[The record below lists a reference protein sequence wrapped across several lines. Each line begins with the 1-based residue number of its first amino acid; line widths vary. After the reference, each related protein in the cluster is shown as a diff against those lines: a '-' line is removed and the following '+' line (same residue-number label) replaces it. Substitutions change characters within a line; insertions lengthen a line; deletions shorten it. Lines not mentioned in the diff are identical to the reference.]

1 MVPVAAGPATQHG
14 FCEERFAP
22 KRDESNAVQVFR
34 MEAPQSHDV
43 LGRGRS
49 DLMLEP
55 GVRSVTHH
63 RSSKTLLPIVLCL
76 SIAGGACHRASN
88 PTGYAGTWVMK
99 VGPRVF
105 GVLIIEEKGGTYT
118 GNWTLPEHFGIGMGK
133 LAAFSHVTAQTKR
146 TTFATM
152 TVQGDHL
159 HFVVPDPD
167 APTEPDEF
175 DMSLVNSNEAVVRFV
190 GVPIE
195 PWPFS
200 RVQDRT
206 VPAVATDWEP
216 QRSYP
221 LKEETFTSNA
231 EMREIF
237 AEDQK
242 VRQGEI
248 SEAQWAVIS
257 KADAARR
264 ERTRGLLAHDQ
275 LHTSEDFREAAF
287 VFQHGDESDDYLLA
301 HTLAMVAVGK
311 GDNGAVWIASATL
324 DRYLQSIQRPQI
336 YGTQFVGNS
345 GSPQTQEPFNRDL
358 ISDSL
363 RAELGVPSIAQQQE
377 QLKTMNAAP
386 KHQ

>member
-1 MVPVAAGPATQHG
+1 MRVGDPVDVG
-14 FCEERFAP
+14 FHVTEWLLPGQITGALIVTHRCRSHVSSVILLSFTLVGSACH
-22 KRDESNAVQVFR
+22 KA
-34 MEAPQSHDV
+34 APQ
-43 LGRGRS
+43 
-49 DLMLEP
+49 
-55 GVRSVTHH
+55 
-63 RSSKTLLPIVLCL
+63 
-76 SIAGGACHRASN
+76 
-88 PTGYAGTWVMK
+88 GYSGTWVMK

-118 GNWTLPEHFGIGMGK
+118 GNWTLPEHFGLGMGK
-133 LAAFSHVTAQTKR
+133 LAAFSQVTTQTKR
-146 TTFATM
+146 TTFGTM

-167 APTEPDEF
+167 APAEPDEF
-175 DMSLVNSNEAVVRFV
+175 DMSLVNSNQAVVRFV

-200 RVQDRT
+200 RVQDGT

-221 LKEETFTSNA
+221 LKEETFTSNT
-231 EMREIF
+231 EMRAIF

-257 KADAARR
+257 KEDAARR
-264 ERTRGLLAHDQ
+264 ERTRGLLARDQ

-287 VFQHGDESDDYLLA
+287 VFQHGDGPDDYLLA
-301 HTLAMVAVGK
+301 HTLAMIAVGK

-336 YGTQFVGNS
+336 YGTQFLGNP
-345 GSPQTQEPFNRDL
+345 GSPQTQDPFNREL

-363 RAELGVPSIAQQQE
+363 RAELGVPSLADQQE
-377 QLKTMNAAP
+377 QLKSMNAAP
-386 KHQ
+386 KHP

>member
-1 MVPVAAGPATQHG
+1 MKY
-14 FCEERFAP
+14 RLSSLL
-22 KRDESNAVQVFR
+22 R
-34 MEAPQSHDV
+34 
-43 LGRGRS
+43 L
-49 DLMLEP
+49 
-55 GVRSVTHH
+55 SV
-63 RSSKTLLPIVLCL
+63 VCL
-76 SIAGGACHRASN
+76 SIAGGACHRAAP

-105 GVLIIEEKGGTYT
+105 GVLIIEEKRGTYT
-118 GNWTLPEHFGIGMGK
+118 GNWILPEHFGLGMGK
-133 LAAFSHVTAQTKR
+133 QAAFSHVTAQTKR

-167 APTEPDEF
+167 APAEPDEF
-175 DMSLVNSNEAVVRFV
+175 DMSLVNSNQAVVRFV
-190 GVPIE
+190 DVPIE

-200 RVQDRT
+200 RAQDGT

-221 LKEETFTSNA
+221 LKEETFTSNE
-231 EMREIF
+231 EMRAIF

-248 SEAQWAVIS
+248 SEAQWVVVSKEDAV
-257 KADAARR
+257 RR
-264 ERTRGLLAHDQ
+264 ERTRSLLAREQ

-287 VFQHGDESDDYLLA
+287 VFQHGDGPDDFLLA
-301 HTLAMVAVGK
+301 HTLATVAVGK

-324 DRYLQSIQRPQI
+324 DRYLESIQRPQI
-336 YGTQFVGNS
+336 YGTQFLGKA
-345 GSPQTQEPFNRDL
+345 GSLQTQEPFNREL

-363 RAELGVPSIAQQQE
+363 RAELGVPSLAEQQE
-377 QLKTMNAAP
+377 QLKSMNAAP
-386 KHQ
+386 KHP

>member
-1 MVPVAAGPATQHG
+1 
-14 FCEERFAP
+14 
-22 KRDESNAVQVFR
+22 
-34 MEAPQSHDV
+34 
-43 LGRGRS
+43 
-49 DLMLEP
+49 
-55 GVRSVTHH
+55 
-63 RSSKTLLPIVLCL
+63 
-76 SIAGGACHRASN
+76 
-88 PTGYAGTWVMK
+88 
-99 VGPRVF
+99 
-105 GVLIIEEKGGTYT
+105 
-118 GNWTLPEHFGIGMGK
+118 
-133 LAAFSHVTAQTKR
+133 
-146 TTFATM
+146 M

-167 APTEPDEF
+167 APAEPDEF
-175 DMSLVNSNEAVVRFV
+175 DMSLVNSNQAVVRFV

-200 RVQDRT
+200 RVQDGT

-221 LKEETFTSNA
+221 LKEETYTSNA
-231 EMREIF
+231 EMLAIF

-257 KADAARR
+257 KEDTARR
-264 ERTRGLLAHDQ
+264 ERTRGLLARDQ
-275 LHTSEDFREAAF
+275 LHTSEDFRAAAF
-287 VFQHGDESDDYLLA
+287 VFQHGDGPDDYLLA
-301 HTLAMVAVGK
+301 HTLATIAVGK

-363 RAELGVPSIAQQQE
+363 RAELGVPSLANQQE
-377 QLKTMNAAP
+377 QLKSMNSAP
-386 KHQ
+386 KHP

>member
-1 MVPVAAGPATQHG
+1 
-14 FCEERFAP
+14 
-22 KRDESNAVQVFR
+22 
-34 MEAPQSHDV
+34 
-43 LGRGRS
+43 
-49 DLMLEP
+49 MLLL
-55 GVRSVTHH
+55 SV
-63 RSSKTLLPIVLCL
+63 VCL
-76 SIAGGACHRASN
+76 SIAQVACRKSSP

-99 VGPRVF
+99 VGQRVF
-105 GVLIIEEKGGTYT
+105 GVLIIEEKRGTYT
-118 GNWTLPEHFGIGMGK
+118 GNWTLPEHFGLGMGK

-167 APTEPDEF
+167 APAEPDEF
-175 DMSLVNSNEAVVRFV
+175 DMSLVNSNQAVVRFV

-200 RVQDRT
+200 RVQDGT

-231 EMREIF
+231 EMLAIF

-248 SEAQWAVIS
+248 SEAQWVAIS
-257 KADAARR
+257 KEDAVRR
-264 ERTRGLLAHDQ
+264 ERTRSLLAREQ

-287 VFQHGDESDDYLLA
+287 VFQHGDSTGRLSARA
-301 HTLAMVAVGK
+301 HA
-311 GDNGAVWIASATL
+311 GDGRGWERRQRGSL
-324 DRYLQSIQRPQI
+324 DRECDARPLSPVHPSQADLRHSVPRQPGKPADA
-336 YGTQFVGNS
+336 GTVR
-345 GSPQTQEPFNRDL
+345 PRD
-358 ISDSL
+358 
-363 RAELGVPSIAQQQE
+363 
-377 QLKTMNAAP
+377 
-386 KHQ
+386 